1 MKSTSCVATLLAFAC
16 ALAGGVK
23 LAEAADPIRFGL
35 VVPLSGPVAVFGVP
49 EKQAV
54 DLMTE
59 EVNGKGGIL
68 GRKLEIVAYDDQ
80 AQSEKTA
87 NFTTRLIEN
96 DNVDVILGPSTT
108 GTTMAAIPIAQDAG
122 VPLMAL
128 SGGLPI
134 TEPVKKWVFRFSLS
148 DREACRFILDYVK
161 DHGGSQIAL
170 ISDTGAYGKSMQ
182 GNCTA
187 EAKKRGM
194 TIVAEES
201 YGPQDADMT
210 AQLTKI
216 KNTPGVQAVINCGFA
231 QGPAIVARNYRSL
244 GIAVPLFESTSV
256 ASKDFITLAGPAAEG
271 VYLSAP
277 PDILADILPNSDPQ
291 AATIKGFDARLE
303 ARFHSPMSAFAGN
316 AYDGF
321 WMAAKAIEAA
331 GTTDKAKVRDAIE
344 ATRNFVGMN
353 GIFNMT
359 PTDHNGIPASSLR
372 MVIVKNGTWAFAPK

>member
-1 MKSTSCVATLLAFAC
+1 MSLKFGLATLLALA
-16 ALAGGVK
+16 ALIAVNAK
-23 LAEAADPIRFGL
+23 PAMAADPIRFGL
-35 VVPLSGPVAVFGVP
+35 VVPLSGPVAVYGVP

-59 EVNGKGGIL
+59 EVNAKGGLL
-68 GRKLEIVAYDDQ
+68 GRKVEVVAYDDQ

-87 NFTTRLIEN
+87 NFVTRLIEN
-96 DNVDVILGPSTT
+96 DEVAVILGPSTT

-148 DREACRFILDYVK
+148 DREACQFILDYVK
-161 DHGGSQIAL
+161 AHDGTRVAL
-170 ISDTGAYGKSMQ
+170 ISDTGAYGKSMR
-182 GNCTA
+182 GNCIS
-187 EAKKRGM
+187 EAGKRGM
-194 TIVAEES
+194 SVIADES

-216 KNTPGVQAVINCGFA
+216 KNAPGLQAVINCGFA

-244 GIAVPLFESTSV
+244 GITAPLYESTAV
-256 ASKDFITLAGPAAEG
+256 ASKDFITLAGAAAEG
-271 VYLSAP
+271 VFLSAP
-277 PDILADILPNSDPQ
+277 PDILAEILPSSDLQ

-303 ARFHSPMSAFAGN
+303 ARFHTPMSAFAGN

-331 GTTDKAKVRDAIE
+331 GSTDKAKVRDAIE

-372 MVIVKNGTWAFAPK
+372 MVVVKGGTWAFAPK

>member
-108 GTTMAAIPIAQDAG
+108 GTSMAAIPIAQDAG

-148 DREACRFILDYVK
+148 DQKPAV
-161 DHGGSQIAL
+161 SSL
-170 ISDTGAYGKSMQ
+170 ITSRI
-182 GNCTA
+182 TA
-187 EAKKRGM
+187 AARSRSFR
-194 TIVAEES
+194 IPAR
-201 YGPQDADMT
+201 T
-210 AQLTKI
+210 ASRCKEI
-216 KNTPGVQAVINCGFA
+216 
-231 QGPAIVARNYRSL
+231 
-244 GIAVPLFESTSV
+244 
-256 ASKDFITLAGPAAEG
+256 
-271 VYLSAP
+271 AP
-277 PDILADILPNSDPQ
+277 PRPRN
-291 AATIKGFDARLE
+291 AA
-303 ARFHSPMSAFAGN
+303 
-316 AYDGF
+316 
-321 WMAAKAIEAA
+321 
-331 GTTDKAKVRDAIE
+331 
-344 ATRNFVGMN
+344 
-353 GIFNMT
+353 
-359 PTDHNGIPASSLR
+359 
-372 MVIVKNGTWAFAPK
+372 